1 MADYQLIDWNNIIN
15 TVRTFS
21 FPGDLIDVL
30 IIAFIVYKGIQFVR
44 DTRAGQLV
52 KGIGVLVL
60 MFVLAT
66 EFQLKATSYALQQ
79 LFSFGVIALIV
90 VFQPELRRLLERVGQ
105 SNLSKITIF
114 GLEHK
119 NDETTIR
126 KAIKEIVEGLD
137 SLSKQKMG
145 ALVVFERQTKLG
157 EIIKTGTVID
167 ATPSRELVG
176 NIFFVNSPL
185 HDGATVVREGRLYAS
200 GCFLPLSDN
209 YDINSQLGTRH
220 RAALGMSEN
229 SDAVIAVVSEET
241 GTISIAVDGKLIRDF
256 DINSLEDKLIQY
268 VIVDQREK
276 KIDVQ
281 GLIKGEK
288 SDSGK
293 AEK

>member
-126 KAIKEIVEGLD
+126 KAIKEIIEGLD